1 MGWFSSK
8 SNDLSQA
15 QQIVEIRRRAL
26 REAERQRQRMLI
38 EEHNRLVREQQRALR
53 EAEQQLREQ
62 ERIRRIVEEER
73 IRAAARQ
80 AIRRGWL

>member
-1 MGWFSSK
+1 MGWFSKSK
-8 SNDLSQA
+8 ISTPEALA
-15 QQIVEIRRRAL
+15 ELRRRAQ
-26 REAERQRQRMLI
+26 REAERQRQNMSVAEYNRMI
-38 EEHNRLVREQQRALR
+38 REQQRALR